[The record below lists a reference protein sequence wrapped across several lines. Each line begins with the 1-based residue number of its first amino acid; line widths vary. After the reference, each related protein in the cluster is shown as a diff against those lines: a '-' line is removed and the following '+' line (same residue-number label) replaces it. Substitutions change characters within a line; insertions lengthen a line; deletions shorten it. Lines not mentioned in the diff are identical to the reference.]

1 MTNKKLKD
9 ALQHFVRENIFKGD
23 AGFGLKQQD
32 SCTRGG
38 HAATGNPS
46 YHQLEKLKSSTT
58 EPAQS
63 SLRVAH

>member
-9 ALQHFVRENIFKGD
+9 ALQYFVRENIFKGG

-32 SCTRGG
+32 SSTHGV

-46 YHQLEKLKSSTT
+46 GHQLEKL
-58 EPAQS
+58 
-63 SLRVAH
+63 